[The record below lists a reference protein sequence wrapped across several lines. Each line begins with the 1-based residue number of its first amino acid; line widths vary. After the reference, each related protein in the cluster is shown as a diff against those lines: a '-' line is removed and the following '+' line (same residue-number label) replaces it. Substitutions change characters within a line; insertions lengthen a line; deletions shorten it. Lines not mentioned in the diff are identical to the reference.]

1 MKEKVLELRREGKS
15 VNVIQKITGLSKS
28 TVSKYCKDNGLGGR
42 ADGKVRLSDDKVK
55 EINEYYQTHTR
66 QETADFFN
74 MSPHSVKYYVEK
86 KVTLLTD
93 EERIRNN
100 YLHVKSF
107 RRRNKERAVEYKGGE
122 CVKCGYKKCIIAL
135 EFHHLDPEKK
145 DFTPSSNMNM
155 SWDKIKEELD
165 KCILL
170 CSNCHREL
178 HYGLFGT

>member
-15 VNVIQKITGLSKS
+15 INVIQKITGLAKS

-86 KVTLLTD
+86 KVTLLQ
-93 EERIRNN
+93 
-100 YLHVKSF
+100 K
-107 RRRNKERAVEYKGGE
+107 NKTFYV
-122 CVKCGYKKCIIAL
+122 
-135 EFHHLDPEKK
+135 
-145 DFTPSSNMNM
+145 
-155 SWDKIKEELD
+155 
-165 KCILL
+165 
-170 CSNCHREL
+170 
-178 HYGLFGT
+178 